1 MTNETMQPLVGHLI
15 ELRTRLLRCLI
26 CIFIVLI
33 CLLYFSNTIYH
44 IVASPLMRQ
53 LPEGSS
59 MIATDIAAPFFT
71 PIKLTA
77 IVAIFISIP
86 YVLYQVWGFI
96 APALYKHE
104 RRLVMPLIVSST
116 VLFYIGIAFA
126 YFVVFPLAFYFFIHT
141 APVDVAINTD
151 ITKYLDFVMTL
162 FIVFGFAFEVPVA
175 IILLCWTGVTTP
187 ENLRQKRPYVIVGVF
202 AVAMFV
208 TPPDVFSQILLAIPI
223 CFLFEIGTFFARFY
237 EPRAAD
243 YTEYDDEHEQQENNQ
258 DSDNK
263 NEEQ

>member
-1 MTNETMQPLVGHLI
+1 MTDDATQPLIGHLV
-15 ELRTRLLRCLI
+15 ELRTRLLRCII
-26 CIFIVLI
+26 CILFVLAG
-33 CLLYFSNTIYH
+33 LLFFSNDIYH
-44 IVASPLMRQ
+44 IVANPLISQ
-53 LPEGSS
+53 LPKGSS

-77 IVAIFISIP
+77 VVSIFISIP
-86 YVLYQVWGFI
+86 YILYQVWGFI
-96 APALYKHE
+96 APALYQHE
-104 RRLVMPLIVSST
+104 KRLIMPLIISST

-126 YFVVFPLAFYFFIHT
+126 YFAVFPLAFYFFIHT

-187 ENLRQKRPYVIVGVF
+187 KNLRKKRPYIIVGVF

-208 TPPDVFSQILLAIPI
+208 TPPDVFSQILLAVPI
-223 CFLFEIGTFFARFY
+223 CLLFEVGTFFARFY
-237 EPRAAD
+237 QPRKKVIAD
-243 YTEYDDEHEQQENNQ
+243 DDDESVDDQQ
-258 DSDNK
+258 
-263 NEEQ
+263 

>member
-1 MTNETMQPLVGHLI
+1 MTEDATQPLIGHLI
-15 ELRTRLLRCLI
+15 ELRTRLLRCII
-26 CIFIVLI
+26 CILLVLI
-33 CLLYFSNTIYH
+33 CLLYFSNDIYH
-44 IVASPLMRQ
+44 IVANPLISQ
-53 LPEGSS
+53 LPQGSS

-96 APALYKHE
+96 APALYQHE
-104 RRLVMPLIVSST
+104 KRLVMPLIVSST
-116 VLFYIGIAFA
+116 VLFYMGIAFA

-187 ENLRQKRPYVIVGVF
+187 KSLRKKRPYIIVGVF

-223 CFLFEIGTFFARFY
+223 CLLFEIGTFFARFY
-237 EPRAAD
+237 RPRTAD
-243 YTEYDDEHEQQENNQ
+243 IKDNEDDSESNKTE
-258 DSDNK
+258 
-263 NEEQ
+263 

>member
-1 MTNETMQPLVGHLI
+1 MTDDATQPLIVHLV
-15 ELRTRLLRCLI
+15 ELRTRLLRCII
-26 CIFIVLI
+26 CILIVLT
-33 CLLYFSNTIYH
+33 CLLYFSNDIYH
-44 IVASPLMRQ
+44 IVANPLISQ
-53 LPEGSS
+53 LPKGSS

-77 IVAIFISIP
+77 VVSIFISIP
-86 YVLYQVWGFI
+86 YILYQVWGFI
-96 APALYKHE
+96 APALYQHE
-104 RRLVMPLIVSST
+104 KRLIMPLIISST

-126 YFVVFPLAFYFFIHT
+126 YFAVFPLAFYFFIHT

-187 ENLRQKRPYVIVGVF
+187 KNLRKKRPYIIVAVF

-208 TPPDVFSQILLAIPI
+208 TPPDVFSQILLAVPI
-223 CFLFEIGTFFARFY
+223 CLLFEVGTFFARFY
-237 EPRAAD
+237 QPRKKIIQD
-243 YTEYDDEHEQQENNQ
+243 DDKNIDDE
-258 DSDNK
+258 
-263 NEEQ
+263 

>member
-1 MTNETMQPLVGHLI
+1 MTDDATQPLIGHLV
-15 ELRTRLLRCLI
+15 ELRTRLLRCII
-26 CIFIVLI
+26 CILIVLA
-33 CLLYFSNTIYH
+33 CLLYFSNDIYH
-44 IVASPLMRQ
+44 IVANPLISQ
-53 LPEGSS
+53 LPTGSS

-77 IVAIFISIP
+77 VVSIFISIP
-86 YVLYQVWGFI
+86 YILYQVWGFI
-96 APALYKHE
+96 APALYQHE
-104 RRLVMPLIVSST
+104 KRLIMPLIISST

-126 YFVVFPLAFYFFIHT
+126 YFAVFPLAFYFFIHT

-187 ENLRQKRPYVIVGVF
+187 KNLRKKRPYIIVAVF

-208 TPPDVFSQILLAIPI
+208 TPPDVFSQILLAVPI
-223 CFLFEIGTFFARFY
+223 CLLFEVGTFFARFY
-237 EPRAAD
+237 QPRKKIIQD
-243 YTEYDDEHEQQENNQ
+243 DDKNIDDE
-258 DSDNK
+258 
-263 NEEQ
+263 

>member
-1 MTNETMQPLVGHLI
+1 MTDDATQPLIGHLV
-15 ELRTRLLRCLI
+15 ELRTRLLRCII
-26 CIFIVLI
+26 CILFVLAG
-33 CLLYFSNTIYH
+33 LLFFSNDIYH
-44 IVASPLMRQ
+44 IVANPLISQ
-53 LPEGSS
+53 LPKGSS

-77 IVAIFISIP
+77 VVSIFISIP
-86 YVLYQVWGFI
+86 YILYQVWGFI
-96 APALYKHE
+96 APALYQHE
-104 RRLVMPLIVSST
+104 KRLIMPLIISST

-126 YFVVFPLAFYFFIHT
+126 YFAVFPLAFYFFIHT

-187 ENLRQKRPYVIVGVF
+187 KNLRKKRPYIIVGVF

-208 TPPDVFSQILLAIPI
+208 TPPDVFSQILLAVPI
-223 CFLFEIGTFFARFY
+223 CLLFEIGTFFARFY
-237 EPRAAD
+237 QPRKKVIAD
-243 YTEYDDEHEQQENNQ
+243 DDDESVDDQQ
-258 DSDNK
+258 
-263 NEEQ
+263 

>member
-1 MTNETMQPLVGHLI
+1 MTDDATQPLIGHLV
-15 ELRTRLLRCLI
+15 ELRTRLLRCII
-26 CIFIVLI
+26 CILIVLT
-33 CLLYFSNTIYH
+33 CLLYFSNDIYH
-44 IVASPLMRQ
+44 IVANPLISQ
-53 LPEGSS
+53 LPTGSS

-77 IVAIFISIP
+77 VVSIFISIP
-86 YVLYQVWGFI
+86 YILYQVWGFI
-96 APALYKHE
+96 APALYQHE
-104 RRLVMPLIVSST
+104 KRLIMPLIISST

-126 YFVVFPLAFYFFIHT
+126 YFAVFPLAFYFFIHT

-187 ENLRQKRPYVIVGVF
+187 KNLRKKRPYIIVAVF

-208 TPPDVFSQILLAIPI
+208 TPPDVFSQILLAVPI
-223 CFLFEIGTFFARFY
+223 CLLFEVGTFFARFY
-237 EPRAAD
+237 QPRKKIIQD
-243 YTEYDDEHEQQENNQ
+243 DDKNIDDE
-258 DSDNK
+258 
-263 NEEQ
+263 

>member
-1 MTNETMQPLVGHLI
+1 MTDDATQPLIGHLV
-15 ELRTRLLRCLI
+15 ELRTRLLRCII
-26 CIFIVLI
+26 CILLVLA
-33 CLLYFSNTIYH
+33 CLLYFSNDIYH
-44 IVASPLMRQ
+44 IVANPLISQ
-53 LPEGSS
+53 LPKGSS

-77 IVAIFISIP
+77 VVAIFISIP
-86 YVLYQVWGFI
+86 YLLYQVWGFI
-96 APALYKHE
+96 APALYQHE
-104 RRLVMPLIVSST
+104 KRLIMPLIISST

-126 YFVVFPLAFYFFIHT
+126 YFAVFPLAFYFFIHT

-187 ENLRQKRPYVIVGVF
+187 KNLRKKRPYIIVGVF

-208 TPPDVFSQILLAIPI
+208 TPPDVFSQILLAVPI
-223 CFLFEIGTFFARFY
+223 CLLFEIGTFFARFY
-237 EPRAAD
+237 QPRKKVIAD
-243 YTEYDDEHEQQENNQ
+243 DDDESVDDQQ
-258 DSDNK
+258 
-263 NEEQ
+263 

>member
-1 MTNETMQPLVGHLI
+1 MTDDATQPLIGHLV
-15 ELRTRLLRCLI
+15 ELRTRLLRSII
-26 CIFIVLI
+26 CILFVLA
-33 CLLYFSNTIYH
+33 CLLFFSNDIYH
-44 IVASPLMRQ
+44 IVANPLISQ
-53 LPEGSS
+53 LPKGSS

-77 IVAIFISIP
+77 VISIFISIP
-86 YVLYQVWGFI
+86 YILYQIWGFI
-96 APALYKHE
+96 APALYQHE
-104 RRLVMPLIVSST
+104 KRLVMPLIISST

-126 YFVVFPLAFYFFIHT
+126 YFAVFPLAFYFFIHT

-187 ENLRQKRPYVIVGVF
+187 KNLRKKRPYIIVGVF

-208 TPPDVFSQILLAIPI
+208 TPPDVFSQILLAVPI
-223 CFLFEIGTFFARFY
+223 CLLFEIGTFFARFY
-237 EPRAAD
+237 QPRKKVIAD
-243 YTEYDDEHEQQENNQ
+243 DDDESVDDQQ
-258 DSDNK
+258 
-263 NEEQ
+263 

>member
-1 MTNETMQPLVGHLI
+1 MTDDATQPLIGHLV
-15 ELRTRLLRCLI
+15 ELRTRLLRCII
-26 CIFIVLI
+26 CILIVI
-33 CLLYFSNTIYH
+33 TCLLYFSNDIYH
-44 IVASPLMRQ
+44 IVANPLISQ
-53 LPEGSS
+53 LPKGSS

-77 IVAIFISIP
+77 VVSIFISIP
-86 YVLYQVWGFI
+86 YILYQVWGFI
-96 APALYKHE
+96 APALYQHE
-104 RRLVMPLIVSST
+104 KRLIMPLIISST

-126 YFVVFPLAFYFFIHT
+126 YFAVFPLAFYFFIHT

-187 ENLRQKRPYVIVGVF
+187 KNLRKKRPYIIVAVF

-208 TPPDVFSQILLAIPI
+208 TPPDVFSQILLAVPI
-223 CFLFEIGTFFARFY
+223 CLLFEVGTFFARFY
-237 EPRAAD
+237 QPRKKIIQD
-243 YTEYDDEHEQQENNQ
+243 DDKNIDDE
-258 DSDNK
+258 
-263 NEEQ
+263 

>member
-1 MTNETMQPLVGHLI
+1 MTDDATQPLIGHLV
-15 ELRTRLLRCLI
+15 ELRTRLLRCII
-26 CIFIVLI
+26 CILLVLA
-33 CLLYFSNTIYH
+33 CLLYFSNNIYH
-44 IVASPLMRQ
+44 IVANPLISQ
-53 LPEGSS
+53 LPKGSS

-77 IVAIFISIP
+77 VVSIFVSIP
-86 YVLYQVWGFI
+86 YILYQVWGFI
-96 APALYKHE
+96 APALYQHE
-104 RRLVMPLIVSST
+104 KRLIMPLIISST

-126 YFVVFPLAFYFFIHT
+126 YFAVFPLAFYFFIHT

-187 ENLRQKRPYVIVGVF
+187 KNLRKKRPYIIVGVF

-208 TPPDVFSQILLAIPI
+208 TPPDVFSQILLAVPI
-223 CFLFEIGTFFARFY
+223 CLLFEIGTFFARFY
-237 EPRAAD
+237 QPRKKVIAD
-243 YTEYDDEHEQQENNQ
+243 DDDESVDDQQ
-258 DSDNK
+258 
-263 NEEQ
+263 

>member
-1 MTNETMQPLVGHLI
+1 MTEDATQPLIGHLI
-15 ELRTRLLRCLI
+15 ELRTRLLRCII
-26 CIFIVLI
+26 CILLVLI
-33 CLLYFSNTIYH
+33 CLLYFSNDIYH
-44 IVASPLMRQ
+44 IVANPLISQ
-53 LPEGSS
+53 LPQGSS

-96 APALYKHE
+96 APALYQHE
-104 RRLVMPLIVSST
+104 KRLVMPLIVSST
-116 VLFYIGIAFA
+116 VLFYMGIAFA

-187 ENLRQKRPYVIVGVF
+187 KNLRKKRPYIIVGVF

-223 CFLFEIGTFFARFY
+223 CLLFEIGTFFARFY
-237 EPRAAD
+237 RPRTTD
-243 YTEYDDEHEQQENNQ
+243 IKDDED
-258 DSDNK
+258 DSESNK
-263 NEEQ
+263 TE

>member
-1 MTNETMQPLVGHLI
+1 MTEDDATQPLIGHLI
-15 ELRTRLLRCLI
+15 ELRTRLLRCII
-26 CIFIVLI
+26 CILLVLI
-33 CLLYFSNTIYH
+33 CLLYFSNDIYH
-44 IVASPLMRQ
+44 IVANPLISQ
-53 LPEGSS
+53 LPQGSS

-96 APALYKHE
+96 APALYQHE
-104 RRLVMPLIVSST
+104 KRLVMPLIVSST
-116 VLFYIGIAFA
+116 VLFYMGIAFA

-187 ENLRQKRPYVIVGVF
+187 KSLRKKRPYIIVGVF

-223 CFLFEIGTFFARFY
+223 CLLFEIGTFFARFY
-237 EPRAAD
+237 QPRNAD
-243 YTEYDDEHEQQENNQ
+243 IKDNEDDSE
-258 DSDNK
+258 SNK
-263 NEEQ
+263 AE

>member
-1 MTNETMQPLVGHLI
+1 MTDDATQPLIGHLV
-15 ELRTRLLRCLI
+15 ELRTRLLRCII
-26 CIFIVLI
+26 CILIVLT
-33 CLLYFSNTIYH
+33 CLLYFSNDIYH
-44 IVASPLMRQ
+44 IVANPLISQ
-53 LPEGSS
+53 LPKGSS

-77 IVAIFISIP
+77 VVSIFISIP
-86 YVLYQVWGFI
+86 YILYQVWGFI
-96 APALYKHE
+96 APALYQHE
-104 RRLVMPLIVSST
+104 KRLIMPLIISST

-126 YFVVFPLAFYFFIHT
+126 YFAVFPLAFYFFIHT

-187 ENLRQKRPYVIVGVF
+187 KNLRKKRPYIIVAVF

-208 TPPDVFSQILLAIPI
+208 TPPDVFSQILLAVPI
-223 CFLFEIGTFFARFY
+223 CLLFEVGTFFARFY
-237 EPRAAD
+237 QPRKRIIQD
-243 YTEYDDEHEQQENNQ
+243 DDENIDDE
-258 DSDNK
+258 
-263 NEEQ
+263 

>member
-1 MTNETMQPLVGHLI
+1 MTDDATQPLIGHLV
-15 ELRTRLLRCLI
+15 ELRTRLLRCII
-26 CIFIVLI
+26 CILFVLAG
-33 CLLYFSNTIYH
+33 LLFFSNDIYH
-44 IVASPLMRQ
+44 IVANPLISQ
-53 LPEGSS
+53 LPKGSS

-77 IVAIFISIP
+77 VISIFISIP
-86 YVLYQVWGFI
+86 YILYQVWGFI
-96 APALYKHE
+96 APALYQHE
-104 RRLVMPLIVSST
+104 KRLIMPLIISST

-126 YFVVFPLAFYFFIHT
+126 YFAVFPLAFYFFIHT

-187 ENLRQKRPYVIVGVF
+187 KNLRKKRPYIIVGVF

-208 TPPDVFSQILLAIPI
+208 TPPDVFSQILLALPI
-223 CFLFEIGTFFARFY
+223 CLLFEIGTFFARFY
-237 EPRAAD
+237 QPRKKVIAED
-243 YTEYDDEHEQQENNQ
+243 DDESVDEQQ
-258 DSDNK
+258 
-263 NEEQ
+263 

>member
-1 MTNETMQPLVGHLI
+1 MTEEATQPLVGHLV

-26 CIFIVLI
+26 CIALVLV
-33 CLLYFSNTIYH
+33 CLLYFSNNIYH
-44 IVASPLMRQ
+44 IVANPLIRQ

-96 APALYKHE
+96 APALYQNEK
-104 RRLVMPLIVSST
+104 RLVAPLIVSST
-116 VLFYIGIAFA
+116 ILFYIGIAFA
-126 YFVVFPLAFYFFIHT
+126 YFIVFPLAFYFFIHT

-162 FIVFGFAFEVPVA
+162 FVVFGFAFEVPVA
-175 IILLCWTGVTTP
+175 IILLCWCGVTTP
-187 ENLRQKRPYVIVGVF
+187 QNLRKKRPYIIVGVF

-223 CFLFEIGTFFARFY
+223 CLLFEIGTFFARFY
-237 EPRAAD
+237 QPR
-243 YTEYDDEHEQQENNQ
+243 Q
-258 DSDNK
+258 K
-263 NEEQ
+263 NEDIDASLDEEDEVNNSPK

>member
-1 MTNETMQPLVGHLI
+1 MTDDATQPLIGHLV
-15 ELRTRLLRCLI
+15 ELRTRLLRCII
-26 CIFIVLI
+26 CILFVLAG
-33 CLLYFSNTIYH
+33 LLFFSNDIYH
-44 IVASPLMRQ
+44 IVANPLISQ
-53 LPEGSS
+53 LPKGSS

-77 IVAIFISIP
+77 VVSIFISIP
-86 YVLYQVWGFI
+86 YILYQVWGFI
-96 APALYKHE
+96 APALYQHE
-104 RRLVMPLIVSST
+104 KRLIMPLIISST

-126 YFVVFPLAFYFFIHT
+126 YFAVFPLAFYFFIHT

-187 ENLRQKRPYVIVGVF
+187 KNLRKKRPYIIVGVF

-208 TPPDVFSQILLAIPI
+208 TPPDVFSQILLAVPI
-223 CFLFEIGTFFARFY
+223 CLLFEIGTFFARFY
-237 EPRAAD
+237 QPRKKVIAD
-243 YTEYDDEHEQQENNQ
+243 DDDESVDEQQ
-258 DSDNK
+258 
-263 NEEQ
+263 

>member
-1 MTNETMQPLVGHLI
+1 MTDDATQPLIGHLV
-15 ELRTRLLRCLI
+15 ELRTRLLRCII
-26 CIFIVLI
+26 CILFVLA
-33 CLLYFSNTIYH
+33 CLLFFSNDIYH
-44 IVASPLMRQ
+44 IVANPLISQ
-53 LPEGSS
+53 LPKGSS

-77 IVAIFISIP
+77 VVSIFISIP
-86 YVLYQVWGFI
+86 YILYQVWGFI
-96 APALYKHE
+96 APALYQHE
-104 RRLVMPLIVSST
+104 KRLIMPLIISST

-126 YFVVFPLAFYFFIHT
+126 YFAVFPLAFYFFIHT

-187 ENLRQKRPYVIVGVF
+187 KNLRKKRPYIIVGVF

-208 TPPDVFSQILLAIPI
+208 TPPDVFSQILLAVPI
-223 CFLFEIGTFFARFY
+223 CLLFEVGTFFARFY
-237 EPRAAD
+237 QPRKKVIAD
-243 YTEYDDEHEQQENNQ
+243 DDDESVDDQQ
-258 DSDNK
+258 
-263 NEEQ
+263 

>member
-1 MTNETMQPLVGHLI
+1 MTDDVTQPLIGHLV
-15 ELRTRLLRCLI
+15 ELRTRLLRCII
-26 CIFIVLI
+26 CILFVLAG
-33 CLLYFSNTIYH
+33 LLFFSNDIYH
-44 IVASPLMRQ
+44 IVANPLISQ
-53 LPEGSS
+53 LPKGSS

-77 IVAIFISIP
+77 VISIFISIP
-86 YVLYQVWGFI
+86 YILYQVWGFI
-96 APALYKHE
+96 APALYLHE
-104 RRLVMPLIVSST
+104 KRLIMPLIISST

-126 YFVVFPLAFYFFIHT
+126 YFAVFPLAFYFFIHT

-187 ENLRQKRPYVIVGVF
+187 KNLRKKRPYIIVGVF

-208 TPPDVFSQILLAIPI
+208 TPPDVFSQILLAVPI
-223 CFLFEIGTFFARFY
+223 CLLFEIGTFFARFY
-237 EPRAAD
+237 QPRKKVVAD
-243 YTEYDDEHEQQENNQ
+243 DDDEGVDEQQ
-258 DSDNK
+258 
-263 NEEQ
+263 

>member
-1 MTNETMQPLVGHLI
+1 MTDESIQPLVGHLV
-15 ELRTRLLRCLI
+15 ELRQRLLRAII
-26 CIFIVLI
+26 CILVVLA
-33 CLLYFSNTIYH
+33 CLLYFSNDIYQ
-44 IVASPLMRQ
+44 IVANPLIRQ

-86 YVLYQVWGFI
+86 YILYQIWGFI

-104 RRLVMPLIVSST
+104 RRLVMPLIISST
-116 VLFYIGIAFA
+116 LLFYIGIAFA
-126 YFVVFPLAFYFFIHT
+126 YFLVFPLAFYFFIHT

-175 IILLCWTGVTTP
+175 IILLCWSGVTTP
-187 ENLRQKRPYVIVGVF
+187 KSLRKKRPYIIVAVF
-202 AVAMFV
+202 AITMFV

-223 CFLFEIGTFFARFY
+223 CLLFEIGTFFARFY
-237 EPRAAD
+237 KPRS
-243 YTEYDDEHEQQENNQ
+243 DDGKQ
-258 DSDNK
+258 
-263 NEEQ
+263 

>member
-1 MTNETMQPLVGHLI
+1 MTDDATQPLIGHLV
-15 ELRTRLLRCLI
+15 ELRTRLLRCII
-26 CIFIVLI
+26 CILFVLAG
-33 CLLYFSNTIYH
+33 LLFFSNDIYH
-44 IVASPLMRQ
+44 IVANPLISQ
-53 LPEGSS
+53 LPKGSS

-77 IVAIFISIP
+77 VISIFISIP
-86 YVLYQVWGFI
+86 YILYQVWGFI
-96 APALYKHE
+96 APALYQHE
-104 RRLVMPLIVSST
+104 KRLIMPLIISST

-126 YFVVFPLAFYFFIHT
+126 YFAVFPLAFYFFIHT

-187 ENLRQKRPYVIVGVF
+187 KNLRKKRPYIIVGVF

-208 TPPDVFSQILLAIPI
+208 TPPDVFSQILLAVPI
-223 CFLFEIGTFFARFY
+223 CLLFEIGTFFARFY
-237 EPRAAD
+237 QPRKKVIAD
-243 YTEYDDEHEQQENNQ
+243 DDDESVDEQQ
-258 DSDNK
+258 
-263 NEEQ
+263 

>member
-1 MTNETMQPLVGHLI
+1 MTDDATQPLIGHLV
-15 ELRTRLLRCLI
+15 ELRTRLLRCII
-26 CIFIVLI
+26 CILFVLA
-33 CLLYFSNTIYH
+33 CLLFFSNDIYH
-44 IVASPLMRQ
+44 IVANPLISQ
-53 LPEGSS
+53 LPKGSS

-77 IVAIFISIP
+77 VVSIFISIP
-86 YVLYQVWGFI
+86 YILYQVWGFI
-96 APALYKHE
+96 APALYQHE
-104 RRLVMPLIVSST
+104 KRLIMPLIISST

-126 YFVVFPLAFYFFIHT
+126 YFAVFPLAFYFFIHT

-187 ENLRQKRPYVIVGVF
+187 KNLRKKRPYIIVGVF

-208 TPPDVFSQILLAIPI
+208 TPPDVFSQILLALPI
-223 CFLFEIGTFFARFY
+223 CLLFEIGTFFARFY
-237 EPRAAD
+237 QPRKKVIAED
-243 YTEYDDEHEQQENNQ
+243 DDESVDEQQ
-258 DSDNK
+258 
-263 NEEQ
+263 

>member
-1 MTNETMQPLVGHLI
+1 MTNDATQPLIGHLV
-15 ELRTRLLRCLI
+15 ELRTRLLRCII
-26 CIFIVLI
+26 CILFVLAG
-33 CLLYFSNTIYH
+33 LLFFSNDIYH
-44 IVASPLMRQ
+44 IVANPLISQ
-53 LPEGSS
+53 LPKGSS

-77 IVAIFISIP
+77 VVSIFISIP
-86 YVLYQVWGFI
+86 YILYQVWGFI
-96 APALYKHE
+96 APALYQHE
-104 RRLVMPLIVSST
+104 KRLIMPLIISST

-126 YFVVFPLAFYFFIHT
+126 YFAVFPLAFYFFIHT

-187 ENLRQKRPYVIVGVF
+187 KNLRKKRPYIIVGVF

-208 TPPDVFSQILLAIPI
+208 TPPDVFSQILLAVPI
-223 CFLFEIGTFFARFY
+223 CLLFEVGTFFARFY
-237 EPRAAD
+237 QPRKKVIAD
-243 YTEYDDEHEQQENNQ
+243 DDDESVDDQQ
-258 DSDNK
+258 
-263 NEEQ
+263 

>member
-1 MTNETMQPLVGHLI
+1 MTDDATQPLIGHLV
-15 ELRTRLLRCLI
+15 ELRTRLLRCII
-26 CIFIVLI
+26 CILI
-33 CLLYFSNTIYH
+33 LLTCLLYFSNDIYH
-44 IVASPLMRQ
+44 IVANPLISQ
-53 LPEGSS
+53 LPKGSS

-77 IVAIFISIP
+77 VVSIFISIP
-86 YVLYQVWGFI
+86 YILYQVWGFI
-96 APALYKHE
+96 APALYQHE
-104 RRLVMPLIVSST
+104 KRLIMPLIISST

-126 YFVVFPLAFYFFIHT
+126 YFAVFPLAFYFFIHT

-187 ENLRQKRPYVIVGVF
+187 KNLRKKRPYIIVAVF

-208 TPPDVFSQILLAIPI
+208 TPPDVFSQILLAVPI
-223 CFLFEIGTFFARFY
+223 CLLFEVGTFFARFY
-237 EPRAAD
+237 QPRKRIIQD
-243 YTEYDDEHEQQENNQ
+243 DDENIDDE
-258 DSDNK
+258 
-263 NEEQ
+263 

>member
-1 MTNETMQPLVGHLI
+1 MTDDATQPLIGHLV
-15 ELRTRLLRCLI
+15 ELRTRLLRCII
-26 CIFIVLI
+26 CILFVLA
-33 CLLYFSNTIYH
+33 CLLFFSNDIYH
-44 IVASPLMRQ
+44 IVANPLISQ
-53 LPEGSS
+53 LPKGSS

-77 IVAIFISIP
+77 VISIFISIP
-86 YVLYQVWGFI
+86 YILYQVWGFI
-96 APALYKHE
+96 APALYQHE
-104 RRLVMPLIVSST
+104 KRLIMPLIISST

-126 YFVVFPLAFYFFIHT
+126 YFAVFPLAFYFFIHT

-187 ENLRQKRPYVIVGVF
+187 KNLRKKRPYIIVGVF

-208 TPPDVFSQILLAIPI
+208 TPPDVFSQILLAVPI
-223 CFLFEIGTFFARFY
+223 CLLFEIGTFFARFY
-237 EPRAAD
+237 QPRKKVIAD
-243 YTEYDDEHEQQENNQ
+243 DDDEGVDEQQ
-258 DSDNK
+258 
-263 NEEQ
+263 

>member
-1 MTNETMQPLVGHLI
+1 MTDDATQPLIGHLV
-15 ELRTRLLRCLI
+15 ELRTRLLRCII
-26 CIFIVLI
+26 CILIVLT
-33 CLLYFSNTIYH
+33 CLLYFSNDIYH
-44 IVASPLMRQ
+44 IVANPLISQ
-53 LPEGSS
+53 LPKGSS

-77 IVAIFISIP
+77 VVSIFISIP
-86 YVLYQVWGFI
+86 YILYQIWGFI
-96 APALYKHE
+96 APALYQHE
-104 RRLVMPLIVSST
+104 KRLIMPLIISST

-126 YFVVFPLAFYFFIHT
+126 YFAVFPLAFYFFIHT

-187 ENLRQKRPYVIVGVF
+187 KNLRKKRPYIIVAVF

-208 TPPDVFSQILLAIPI
+208 TPPDVFSQILLAVPI
-223 CFLFEIGTFFARFY
+223 CLLFEVGTFFARFY
-237 EPRAAD
+237 QPRKKIIQD
-243 YTEYDDEHEQQENNQ
+243 DDKNIDDE
-258 DSDNK
+258 
-263 NEEQ
+263 